1 MALVSPGLE
10 ISIIDESAY
19 LPTGVGTIPFV
30 VFATAENKTLSGK
43 IAPGTL
49 KSNAGKLYGISSQR
63 ELANT
68 FGYPIFRR
76 STADTALHGHELNEY
91 GVMAAYSAMGL
102 GNRVWAM
109 RADIDLNSLVGTSIR
124 PQGESADGTVWLDTS
139 TSNFG
144 IWEYVA
150 DNDTFEVKTPILIT
164 SSTQTVSASI
174 VPKPSIGTIGSYA
187 VDVFSNNN
195 YIFYKGADNTW
206 KQVGSSAWADT
217 VPAVT
222 STTSTVDIPKGSRVK
237 INYDGNGDEIVFN
250 AHITTMSSLRDFINS
265 EVLTWSG
272 NTSITANLVSGRLA
286 LYAKVGT
293 TAGATAND
301 GNSVGVI
308 TIDDSTIANVDAT
321 QLVVGVRYKILT
333 PGAQDWTVCGAS
345 DSAASTEFVAT
356 NVGTD
361 DEAIAQP
368 LVLNNL
374 SSIGIDSHTYG
385 RATIEYATFA
395 QVPEWTVFDPIA
407 RPSKSVW
414 IKTSQQGNGA
424 NFTIKKYSS
433 ASESWK
439 SVIAPLQPSAYS
451 VLATLDR
458 IGGGVNIAAGT
469 FFVKTDSQNNGLGS
483 FTIYT
488 LSKKGATKVTGSTIP
503 GALSFTSGHTF
514 DMIVSVTGSETP
526 STYSCTL
533 PGASPSDF
541 VASILAAGNDDVS
554 ATVEA
559 NGAISITHR
568 AGGIISLVNTTGGGN
583 PITTAGFTTSTEGV
597 VSNIVSSTINLTN
610 WRPAVY
616 TFSSTEPSTA
626 PANGTYW
633 YYDDAT
639 AVDIMICGS
648 DGWKGYQN
656 VSRDGRGYDLT
667 ATDPNGVI
675 VTPSKPT
682 SQSNNSGLAP
692 GDLWLD
698 TGDLENYPKL
708 NRYNGST
715 WVAIDKTDHTSS
727 NGIIF
732 GDARWDDAG
741 TADTVTGTLPTTKSL
756 LTSNYT
762 DLDAPD
768 YRLYPRG
775 TLLFN
780 TRRGGYIVKK
790 FVQDYFNTNS
800 FNVTEGDLPD
810 VTSTWVSQINL
821 NEDGSPMMGHKAQR
835 SVVVAA
841 LKAAVDG
848 SNDLREEAYGYNLL
862 TCPGYPELIVNLV
875 SLNNDR
881 ANTGFVIGDTPM
893 TLAANLNDITKYD
906 AAQTTADPYLGVY
919 YPSALSTDLSGN
931 EIAVPASHMMLRTF
945 LHSDNLSYQWFAP
958 AGTRRGLVDNVTAIG
973 YLDATSGLFIRAGIS
988 TQLRDTLYEKRLNP
1002 ITQLQGAGIVAYGQK
1017 TRAPSVG
1024 GGGSAMDRVNV
1035 ARLVNYLRT
1044 VLRGVANSFLFEP
1057 NDKIVR
1063 DQVKQ
1068 LVESVLNDLI
1078 GKRGLYDYLVVC
1090 DTSNNTAD
1098 RIARNEL
1105 YVDVAIE
1112 PMKDVEFIY
1121 IPIRLKNPGSIS
1133 GLK

>member
-91 GVMAAYSAMGL
+91 GIMAAYSALGL

-109 RADIDLNSLVGTSIR
+109 RADVDLNSLVGTSIR

-139 TSNFG
+139 TSKFG
-144 IWEYVA
+144 IWEYTA
-150 DNDTFEVKTPILIT
+150 DTDSFEEKTPILIT
-164 SSTQTVSASI
+164 SSAQTVSSSI

-195 YIFYKGADNTW
+195 YIFYKQSNNTW

-217 VPAVT
+217 IPVVT
-222 STTSTVDIPKGSRVK
+222 STTSSVDIPKGSRVK
-237 INYDGNGDEIVFN
+237 INAAGNGAEIVFDS
-250 AHITTMSSLRDFINS
+250 HITDMADLKDFINS
-265 EVLTWSG
+265 EVLTWDG
-272 NTSITANLVSGRLA
+272 NTSITASLISGRLA
-286 LYAKVGT
+286 LYAQVGT
-293 TAGATAND
+293 TSAGTATD
-301 GNSVGVI
+301 GYSIGVI
-308 TIDDSTIANVDAT
+308 NIEDATIENVDSTA
-321 QLVVGVRYKILT
+321 LVTGVRYKIIT
-333 PGAQDWTVCGAS
+333 PAAQDWTACGAV
-345 DSAASTEFVAT
+345 DSAANTEFVAT
-356 NVGTD
+356 GPGTD
-361 DEAIAQP
+361 EDAIAQP
-368 LVLNNL
+368 IVLNNL
-374 SSIGIDSHTYG
+374 DSIGIGSNKYG
-385 RATIEYATFA
+385 RATVDYASFA
-395 QVPEWTVFDPIA
+395 QVPQWTEFDPIA

-414 IKTSQQGNGA
+414 IKTSQQGGGA
-424 NFTIKKYSS
+424 NFTIKKYS
-433 ASESWK
+433 APSETWK
-439 SVIAPLQPSAYS
+439 PVIAPLYSSAYS
-451 VLATLDR
+451 VLANLDR
-458 IGGGVNIAAGT
+458 VGGGGNIPAGT
-469 FFVKTDSQNNGLGS
+469 FFVKYDSQNNGLGS

-488 LSKKGATKVTGSTIP
+488 LGKKGVTKVTGSTIP
-503 GALSFTSGHTF
+503 GALAFTSGHTF

-526 STYSCTL
+526 STHSCTVN
-533 PGASPSDF
+533 GASPSDF
-541 VASILAAGNDDVS
+541 VAAILAAGNDDVT
-554 ATVEA
+554 ATVEQT
-559 NGAISITHR
+559 GAISITHR
-568 AGGIISLVNTTGGGN
+568 SGGIISLINTTQGGN
-583 PITTAGFTTSTEGV
+583 PVSTAGFTTSTEGV

-616 TFSSTEPSTA
+616 TYSSVEPSTA
-626 PANGTYW
+626 PANGTHW

-656 VSRDGRGYDLT
+656 VTRDGRGYDLSM
-667 ATDPNGVI
+667 TDPNGVI

-682 SQSNNSGLAP
+682 SQSNNAGLAP

-698 TGDLENYPKL
+698 TGDLQNYPKL
-708 NRYNGST
+708 NRYNGTT
-715 WVAIDKTDHTSS
+715 WVPVDKTDHTSS

-732 GDARWDDAG
+732 ADARWDDSG
-741 TADTVTGTLPTTKSL
+741 TTDTVTGTIPSTKTL

-780 TRRGGYIVKK
+780 TRRSGYIVKK

-800 FNVTEGDLPD
+800 FNVTAGDLPD
-810 VTSTWVSQINL
+810 VTSTWVSEIHL

-848 SNDLREEAYGYNLL
+848 SNDLREEAYAYNLL
-862 TCPGYPELIVNLV
+862 ACPGYPELIVNLV
-875 SLNNDR
+875 ALNNDR
-881 ANTGFVIGDTPM
+881 ANTGFIIGDTPM
-893 TLAANLNDITKYD
+893 TLAANMTDITKYD

-919 YPSALSTDLSGN
+919 YPSALSTDLAGN
-931 EIAVPASHMMLRTF
+931 EIAVPPSHMMLRTF

-958 AGTRRGLVDNVTAIG
+958 AGTRRGLIDNVTAIG
-973 YLDATSGLFIRAGIS
+973 YLDENSGLFIRSGIS
-988 TQLRDTLYEKRLNP
+988 HQMRDTLYEKRLNP

-1078 GKRGLYDYLVVC
+1078 AKRGLYDYLVVC
-1090 DTSNNTAD
+1090 DISNNTAD

-1121 IPIRLKNPGSIS
+1121 IPIRLKNPGTIN